1 MLLLVFAAASVLFG
15 LTISPDR
22 YAVLLIVPALA
33 IRRGRRYLLDWA
45 PFVALI
51 VIYAEFRGLA
61 HALRPHPY
69 FDPQLNAE
77 RWLFHGVVPSSV
89 LQGWFWT
96 GHDRWYDSLL
106 LVVTRVHSFVPLT
119 LAFVLWMRRR
129 ALFYRFAATMVTL
142 SFAAAFTFL
151 AFPAAPPWEAGDNGL
166 ISVVKIGG
174 HASSRVST
182 LWAPYDLVQ
191 GNPDAAIPSLHAGY
205 AVLVFLFVAM
215 LAWRTRWRWWIIPV
229 AAIYPLAQSYAAV
242 YTGNHYVVDL
252 VLGLVYAVA
261 AFVAVRWAWRRQGL
275 PDADEWGGTPSRVR
289 RRRPARAPTP
299 LPEPQLGIDEAA
311 G

>member
-1 MLLLVFAAASVLFG
+1 
-15 LTISPDR
+15 
-22 YAVLLIVPALA
+22 VLLIVPALV

-51 VIYAEFRGLA
+51 VAYAELRGLA

-69 FDPQLNAE
+69 FDPQLDAE
-77 RWLFHGVVPSSV
+77 RRLFHGLVPSGV

-96 GHDRWYDSLL
+96 GHERWYDSVL

-129 ALFYRFAATMVTL
+129 ALFYRFAATMVAL
-142 SFAAAFTFL
+142 SFAAALTFL
-151 AFPAAPPWEAGDNGL
+151 VFPAAPPWDAGDNGL

-205 AVLVFLFVAM
+205 AVLVVLFVAM

-229 AAIYPLAQSYAAV
+229 AAIYPLAQSFAAV

-252 VLGLVYAVA
+252 LIGAVYATAIFA
-261 AFVAVRWAWRRQGL
+261 AVGWIWHRLAF
-275 PDADEWGGTPSRVR
+275 PPADSWGTTPSPARR
-289 RRRPARAPTP
+289 PRRRPGPTP
-299 LPEPQLGIDEAA
+299 LPEPQLGLDEAA